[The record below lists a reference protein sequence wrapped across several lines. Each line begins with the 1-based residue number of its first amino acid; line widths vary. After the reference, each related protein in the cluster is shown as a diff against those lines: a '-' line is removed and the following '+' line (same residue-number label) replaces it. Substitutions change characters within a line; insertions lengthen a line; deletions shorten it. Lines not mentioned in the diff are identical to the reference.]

1 MNELNTPA
9 LLPAPV
15 SVEIKERQIRSMVDA
30 GIATSWDIN
39 AVDQGGGW
47 LADAGQY
54 VFRRNISVEG
64 PCGFYGGLYGP
75 NAWTA
80 EGGLCTMGAA
90 SYSHSPLPESVVV
103 GRYCSIGK
111 GLSFLDFAHPTKWLS
126 SSVAF
131 FRPLNVRSTSALS
144 SLVDR
149 LAHENNE
156 DFQRHDFD
164 PKQGL
169 SYPIIEHDVWIGER
183 VSLGMGIRIGTGAV
197 IAAGSVVTRDVPPY
211 AVVAGVPAIVKRLR
225 FEESIVERLLASRWW
240 EYHFA
245 DLQQLDVTQPEN
257 LLDRLEAMKQS
268 GQLKTW
274 NPPKVNFP
282 DDLIFE
288 D

>member
-1 MNELNTPA
+1 MNELNTPT

-15 SVEIKERQIRSMVDA
+15 SVDIKERHIRSMVDA
-30 GIATSWDIN
+30 GIATSWDIK

-54 VFRRNISVEG
+54 VFRRNITVEG

-111 GLSFLDFAHPTKWLS
+111 GLSFLDFSHPTKWLS

-144 SLVDR
+144 TLVDR
-149 LAHENNE
+149 LGKEKIG

-225 FEESIVERLLASRWW
+225 FEESVVERLLASRWW
-240 EYHFA
+240 EYHFS

>member
-1 MNELNTPA
+1 MIDLKTPELLA
-9 LLPAPV
+9 APV
-15 SVEIKERQIRSMVDA
+15 NLEMTESRRKFVASL
-30 GIATSWDIN
+30 GIATSWNIDV
-39 AVDQGGGW
+39 VDDSKGW
-47 LADAGQY
+47 LADVGEY
-54 VFRRNISVEG
+54 VFRRKISIEG

-80 EGGLCTMGAA
+80 DGGLCTMGAA

-111 GLSFLDFAHPTKWLS
+111 GLSFLDFSHPTKWLS

-144 SLVDR
+144 TLVDR
-149 LAHENNE
+149 LGKEKIG

-225 FEESIVERLLASRWW
+225 FEDSIVERLLASRWW
-240 EYHFA
+240 EYHFS